1 MSAVGESIVR
11 EFFELHGFLVSQH
24 RKYAVVAREKTADE
38 EIDFL
43 VHNPHADPSVG
54 APANFILAPEDL
66 RRVARAIV
74 VVKPWHTERFGPSA
88 LSKKQMLKFL
98 EKSSIDAA
106 DRFLGHDGPLL
117 KLLVVPDL
125 PAGEVLRSKT
135 IELLRAAGVDGV
147 IVFRMMLLGLIASVE
162 PNRNY
167 SKSDLLQVIRLLK
180 LYHLLKGPQL
190 EFFGHR
196 RKQKV
201 EAKTQETE
209 SDSQ

>member
-11 EFFELHGFLVSQH
+11 EFFEQHGFLVSQQ

-43 VHNPHADPSVG
+43 VHNPHADLAAGP
-54 APANFILAPEDL
+54 PANFILAPEDL

-74 VVKPWHTERFGPSA
+74 VVKPWHTERFGPSV
-88 LSKKQMLKFL
+88 LSKKQLLKFV
-98 EKSSIDAA
+98 EKRSLDAA
-106 DRFLGHDGPLL
+106 DRRLGHDGPLL
-117 KLLVVPDL
+117 KLLVVPEL
-125 PAGEVLRSKT
+125 PAGEALKSKA

-147 IVFRMMLLGLIASVE
+147 IIFRTMLLELIASVE

-167 SKSDLLQVIRLLK
+167 SKSDLLQIIRLLK

-190 EFFGHR
+190 ELFGR
-196 RKQKV
+196 RGGT
-201 EAKTQETE
+201 KTKEKPAAA
-209 SDSQ
+209 

>member
-74 VVKPWHTERFGPSA
+74 VVKPWHTERFGPSIV
-88 LSKKQMLKFL
+88 SKKQLLKFV
-98 EKSSIDAA
+98 EKQSLDAA
-106 DRFLGHDGPLL
+106 ELLVGSEDGPLL
-117 KLLVVPDL
+117 KLLVVPEL
-125 PAGEVLRSKT
+125 PASESLKSKT

-147 IVFRMMLLGLIASVE
+147 IIFRTMLLSIIASIEV
-162 PNRNY
+162 NRNY
-167 SKSDLLQVIRLLK
+167 TKSDLLEVIRILK
-180 LYHLLKGPQL
+180 LYHLMKDPQL
-190 EFFGHR
+190 ELFA
-196 RKQKV
+196 RKRQPA
-201 EAKTQETE
+201 AKKKAETA
-209 SDSQ
+209 